1 MVQTAVADPVLREGQ
16 IFNGPWPQKILSRI
30 AEDDIGFGR
39 LVDYG
44 TDPETQVQEI
54 PALPVA
60 DVDAIMTAAAL
71 ASAAAAQDIASGNF
85 DGVIGRDRISPC
97 RCITVTFDADAGWDT
112 VSGECRIDIYGT
124 DASGASIVDTVAKAN
139 GSGAVTLTTRKAFA
153 QVDRV
158 HVEACNAATG
168 TATMG
173 VSNDVV
179 ELTQRDYPGVAA
191 FYKMKEPNDTTTPV
205 YEIAQYDDVDV
216 LQEGRIVVVVEHAV
230 SVGDQAYVRVL
241 AAGND
246 VRGQF
251 TGQDGADTPATYA
264 KLAGGSFMTA
274 AAADG
279 LAVLEL
285 RGV

>member
-30 AEDDIGFGR
+30 AGGNIGFGR

-54 PALPVA
+54 PVLPVA

-85 DGVIGRDRISPC
+85 DGAIGRDRISPC
-97 RCITVTFDADAGWDT
+97 RCVTITFDADAGWDT
-112 VSGECRIDIYGT
+112 PSGECRIDIYGT
-124 DASGASIVDTVAKAN
+124 DASGASIKDTISKAN
-139 GSGAVTLTTRKAFA
+139 GSGAVTITTRKAYA

-158 HVEACNAATG
+158 HVEACNAATA

-191 FYKMKEPNDTTTPV
+191 FYRMKEPNVTTAPV
-205 YEIAQYDDVDV
+205 YEIAQYDEVDV
-216 LQEGRIVVVVEHAV
+216 LEEGRVVVVVEHAV

-241 AAGND
+241 AG
-246 VRGQF
+246 VR
-251 TGQDGADTPATYA
+251 
-264 KLAGGSFMTA
+264 S
-274 AAADG
+274 
-279 LAVLEL
+279 
-285 RGV
+285 

>member
-1 MVQTAVADPVLREGQ
+1 MVQAAVADPVLREGQ

-54 PALPVA
+54 PVLPAA
-60 DVDAIMTAAAL
+60 DPNAILTNATF
-71 ASAAAAQDIASGNF
+71 ASAAAAQDIASGTF

-97 RCITVTFDADAGWDT
+97 RTVTITFDADAGWDT
-112 VSGECRIDIYGT
+112 PSGECRVDIYGT
-124 DASGASIVDTVAKAN
+124 DASGAQIKDTIAKPN
-139 GSGAVTLTTRKAFA
+139 GSGAGTYTTRLAFS

-158 HVEACNAATG
+158 HVEECNAGTG
-168 TATMG
+168 TADMG
-173 VSNDVV
+173 VSNGVV
-179 ELTQRDYPGVAA
+179 ELSLRDYPGVAC
-191 FYKMKEPNDTTTPV
+191 FQSMKEPNDTVIPV

-216 LQEGRIVVVVEHAV
+216 LQQGRIVVVVEHAV
-230 SVGDQAYVRVL
+230 SVGDQAYIRVL

-251 TGQDGADTPATYA
+251 AGQDGADTPATYA
-264 KLAGGSFMTA
+264 KLANAYYMTA

-279 LAVLEL
+279 LAVVEL
-285 RGV
+285 GV